1 MEEGRKTPLYDRH
14 VASGGKMVSFAGYML
29 PVQYAGVIAE
39 HNAVRTKAGLFDV
52 SHMAEVF
59 ITGPDAFANLQKL
72 FTNDFSGLADGRVRY
87 TVMCNDAG
95 GAVDDLIVYRYDGE
109 KYLAVLNAANREK
122 DVAWIKSHLSG
133 DVALTDTSDETGQIA
148 LQGPAS
154 ARILEKLVARADIPD
169 KYYSFKETDAG
180 DVRCLVSQT
189 GYTGELGFEIYM
201 PAEDA
206 PRLWETL
213 LDAGRE
219 EGLVPAGLGARDTLR
234 FEAGMPLYGHEMNE
248 EITPFEVGLD
258 FAVKL
263 NKDDFIGKTALEAG
277 RNPSRRRVG
286 LKVTERGI
294 ARENS
299 AVYVGD
305 RVVGKTT
312 SGTHC
317 PYLGGAY
324 AMAMLETA
332 YTEPETAVEIDVRGR
347 RIAAKVVP
355 LPFYKR

>member
-1 MEEGRKTPLYDRH
+1 
-14 VASGGKMVSFAGYML
+14 
-29 PVQYAGVIAE
+29 
-39 HNAVRTKAGLFDV
+39 
-52 SHMAEVF
+52 
-59 ITGPDAFANLQKL
+59 
-72 FTNDFSGLADGRVRY
+72 
-87 TVMCNDAG
+87 
-95 GAVDDLIVYRYDGE
+95 
-109 KYLAVLNAANREK
+109 
-122 DVAWIKSHLSG
+122 
-133 DVALTDTSDETGQIA
+133 
-148 LQGPAS
+148 
-154 ARILEKLVARADIPD
+154 
-169 KYYSFKETDAG
+169 
-180 DVRCLVSQT
+180 
-189 GYTGELGFEIYM
+189 
-201 PAEDA
+201 
-206 PRLWETL
+206 
-213 LDAGRE
+213 
-219 EGLVPAGLGARDTLR
+219 
-234 FEAGMPLYGHEMNE
+234 MPLYGHEMNE